1 MRQPPRLATWL
12 LQRFGVTESTI
23 GDVIERFQTKQSARW
38 FWRQSVSAVRVT
50 IFRDI
55 QENRAAAIRAVIVG
69 CAIQW
74 LLLFMLRDS
83 VRIIG
88 NMPGQAVWNWTVENG
103 FDGLRSL
110 WFGARGRSGAPVLLT
125 LCLVSG
131 VTGWLVGVLH
141 RSRSAVMATAYA
153 ASTPILV
160 AVWLYGESNIIRLT
174 SALAFNATFLLLVI
188 PLCALVGGLWATAAL
203 GGGEHKEMTANDV

>member
-1 MRQPPRLATWL
+1 
-12 LQRFGVTESTI
+12 
-23 GDVIERFQTKQSARW
+23 
-38 FWRQSVSAVRVT
+38 
-50 IFRDI
+50 
-55 QENRAAAIRAVIVG
+55 
-69 CAIQW
+69 
-74 LLLFMLRDS
+74 MLRDS

-88 NMPGQAVWNWTVENG
+88 NMPGQVVWNWTVENG

-110 WFGARGRSGAPVLLT
+110 WFGAPGRSSVPVLLT

-131 VTGWLVGVLH
+131 VTGLMVGLLH

-160 AVWLYGESNIIRLT
+160 AVWLYRESNIMRLT

-188 PLCALVGGLWATAAL
+188 PLCALVGGLWATASL
-203 GGGEHKEMTANDV
+203 GGGQHRRVTTNDSLA